1 MDNIDRDILNIIQTG
16 FPLVAEPY
24 RIVGERLGLSEE
36 ETFFRVETMR
46 NEGIIRRI
54 GAVFSSGKLG
64 FVSALC
70 AARVPEEKMAAFVRS
85 VNDHPGVTHNYRRTH
100 EYNIWFTLAARSE
113 EEMLAAFDRFKR
125 EAQVDDIL
133 ILRASRTFKINV
145 NFSL

>member
-1 MDNIDRDILNIIQTG
+1 MDDIDRDILNIIQTG
-16 FPLVAEPY
+16 FPLAARPY

-36 ETFFRVETMR
+36 ETFCRVEKMR

-54 GAVFSSGKLG
+54 GAVFSSEKLG

-70 AARVPEEKMAAFVRS
+70 AARIPEEKMASFVRI

-100 EYNIWFTLAARSE
+100 EYNIWFTLAAGSD
-113 EEMLAAFDRFKR
+113 EEMLAAVDRFKR
-125 EAQVDDIL
+125 EAQVDDIM

-145 NFSL
+145 NFPL